1 MSSDPP
7 VTGTRHAPRPGPG
20 RAIAFIRRRFGGASE
35 GTDQVST
42 PEPPALIVGLGN
54 PGPRYAG
61 NRHNAGFLVADELA
75 DRIGG
80 KFKAHK
86 ANAEVVEGRLGQRRV
101 VLAKPRTLMNLSGGP
116 VAGLVKFFKLPP
128 ESLIVIHDE
137 LDLPHGTVRLKRG
150 GGENGHNGLR
160 SITKSLGTKEYLRV
174 RFGVDRPPGRM
185 DPADYVLKDFSG
197 AQRKELAYFVDLC
210 ADATEALAA
219 HGLEPAQNQ
228 FH

>member
-1 MSSDPP
+1 M
-7 VTGTRHAPRPGPG
+7 
-20 RAIAFIRRRFGGASE
+20 
-35 GTDQVST
+35 ST
-42 PEPPALIVGLGN
+42 PDSVALIAGLGN

-61 NRHNAGFLVADELA
+61 NRHNIGFLVADELA

-86 ANAEVVEGRLGQRRV
+86 AGAEVVEGRLAGARA
-101 VLAKPRTLMNLSGGP
+101 VLVKPRSFMNLSGGP
-116 VAGLVKFFKLPP
+116 VAGAVKFYKAPP

-137 LDLPHGTVRLKRG
+137 LDLPFGTIRLKRG

-160 SITKSLGTKEYLRV
+160 SISKSLGTRDYVRV
-174 RFGVDRPPGRM
+174 RFGIGRPPGRM

-197 AQRKELAYFVDLC
+197 TERKELAYFIDVC
-210 ADATEALAA
+210 ADAVEAVVTK
-219 HGLEPAQNQ
+219 GLEAAQNQ

>member
-1 MSSDPP
+1 
-7 VTGTRHAPRPGPG
+7 
-20 RAIAFIRRRFGGASE
+20 
-35 GTDQVST
+35 VST
-42 PEPPALIVGLGN
+42 SGPEGGQTGPALIVGLGN

-61 NRHNAGFLVADELA
+61 NRHNIGFLVADELA

-80 KFKAHK
+80 KFKVHK
-86 ANAEVVEGRLGQRRV
+86 SGAEVLEGRLAGLRV
-101 VLAKPRTLMNLSGGP
+101 VLAKPTSFMNLSGGP
-116 VAGLVKFFKLPP
+116 VAGVAKFYKVAP

-137 LDLPHGTVRLKRG
+137 LDLPYGTVRLKRG

-185 DPADYVLKDFSG
+185 DPADYVLKDFSSTE
-197 AQRKELAYFVDLC
+197 RRELAYFIDVC
-210 ADATEALAA
+210 ADAVEALASD
-219 HGLEPAQNQ
+219 GLEAAQNR